1 MNHAPAAADPL
12 AHLGRQLVQ
21 TIVAIL
27 ETDTELARRARA
39 AMEGAPI
46 ASAAPATSLPVVE
59 TEPPTQPRRGE
70 GVPLGMTIYVKAR
83 DVMAALGC
91 SKSKAYEELR
101 KAAGRTVGTHA
112 CLRVTVEDWERYRRE
127 VEEGVDTWRRGDRRG
142 TTSGSAGGSSTR
154 PSTSTASAPSGAR
167 GARTARRLGPF
178 SPPGSVMPLIPLQ
191 RDRSR

>member
-1 MNHAPAAADPL
+1 MEPAADPL

-39 AMEGAPI
+39 AMEGTPI
-46 ASAAPATSLPVVE
+46 APTPSEASLPVAP
-59 TEPPTQPRRGE
+59 TEPPTQLRRGE
-70 GVPLGMTIYVKAR
+70 GVPLGMTIYVKAH

-112 CLRVTVEDWERYRRE
+112 CLRVTVEDWERYRRS
-127 VEEGVDTWRRGDRRG
+127 VEEGADTWRRGDRRG
-142 TTSGSAGGSSTR
+142 TTSGSAAGSSTR
-154 PSTSTASAPSGAR
+154 PSTSMVAEPSGAR
-167 GARTARRLGPF
+167 GARTRRQLGPF
-178 SPPGSVMPLIPLQ
+178 SPPGSVMPLIQTL
-191 RDRSR
+191 RDRKR

>member
-1 MNHAPAAADPL
+1 MNEAHAADPL
-12 AHLGRQLVQ
+12 AHFGRQLVQ

-39 AMEGAPI
+39 AMEAAPI
-46 ASAAPATSLPVVE
+46 APTPADSPLPVAA
-59 TEPPTQPRRGE
+59 TAPTTNARRGE

-127 VEEGVDTWRRGDRRG
+127 VEEGVDTWRRRDRRG